1 MLKYNYIRSAIIEM
15 CSFLPKTFFVFV
27 AAQWGLFEKWGIF
40 VFGVGQL
47 IYAFLLFVISYLSNE
62 K

>member
-1 MLKYNYIRSAIIEM
+1 MF
-15 CSFLPKTFFVFV
+15 SFLPKTLFVFV
-27 AAQWGLFEKWGIF
+27 AAQWGLFEKWGIL

-47 IYAFLLFVISYLSNE
+47 IYAFLLFIISYWSNE

>member
-1 MLKYNYIRSAIIEM
+1 M